1 MPVNKQPMIA
11 RMPSASSA
19 NRLGS
24 LAGLIACIFA
34 CACSDD
40 VQRIA
45 TSARSAP
52 QAAPAPR
59 AAAIPADVEGIR
71 RIDAAGLRQLIQAH
85 GRGTVVNVWAS
96 WCGSCREEVP
106 MLLKLREAF
115 QPEGVDFVFVSADE
129 PDAWASAVKLMQDW
143 GGPSPTFAVTG
154 SMGSFKQAMS
164 ASWRGALPATF
175 LFDATFKLRH
185 FWEGPIYE
193 HEIAP
198 IVQGFLA
205 GDAIDGETR
214 PPLRGGAGP

>member
-1 MPVNKQPMIA
+1 VPSQPQPV
-11 RMPSASSA
+11 
-19 NRLGS
+19 
-24 LAGLIACIFA
+24 
-34 CACSDD
+34 
-40 VQRIA
+40 
-45 TSARSAP
+45 
-52 QAAPAPR
+52 PR
-59 AAAIPADVEGIR
+59 AAAIPVDVQGIR
-71 RIDAAGLRQLIQAH
+71 RIDAAGLRQLVQAH

-96 WCGSCREEVP
+96 WCGSCREEIP

-143 GGPSPTFAVTG
+143 GAPSPTFAVAG

-164 ASWRGALPATF
+164 SSWRGALPATF
-175 LFDATFKLRH
+175 LFDTTFKLRH